1 MTEYKMTL
9 STTEPNNYVGLIK
22 IRQDDK
28 YTQTIIAT
36 VNENGLPKNLSGCDI
51 FLNAILPNGYM
62 VRDKVSLVDIDTS
75 TVTYTLINSFWQV
88 QGKVTAYFT
97 FEQNGQVESTK
108 NFEYQ
113 VIRGWMEGIKQG
125 NYIYEFEELAR
136 EVMEALNGADYEAL
150 ESQLEAYNSD
160 LTAKISLLKTQLDS
174 MDVYTKSQTDSKLL
188 QISTLIDKT
197 KLDIVQIIN
206 DQEVEL
212 KKEILVKIKN
222 TENRKNK
229 NIHYIAHRGNNT
241 KYPENSLPAFRG
253 TQNHWGIETDIQVT
267 KDGKWVVMH
276 DPTVDR
282 MTNGT
287 GNIKDLTYAQI
298 KALLIDSGAITG
310 LSNNDR
316 RVPSLDEY
324 LFICKKYNKVPVIEI
339 KDEVYTSENYDEL
352 VNSLKMLGLE
362 KASVI
367 ISFGLSHL
375 QEIKQR
381 LPYTSVQFL
390 VNSIDDN
397 IIDQASSLGY
407 GSGISVYNAHQSV
420 TAENIRKCHDK
431 DLEVCVWTV
440 PFSDFDAAIQKG
452 VDYITTDSESGDLKK
467 YTPTLQNSF
476 TYRES
481 GVVSGNSI
489 EEIGG
494 GQFRVNLV
502 VENGLNTLDT
512 IIATLPDWLVPAKTT
527 WGQAIIRTS
536 SGVQIATVNVYGVSR
551 GTQIGQIVVGN
562 AWDARTTWAN
572 INFIYSLN

>member
-113 VIRGWMEGIKQG
+113 VIRGWMEDIKQG

-150 ESQLEAYNSD
+150 ESQLETYNSD
-160 LTAKISLLKTQLDS
+160 LTAKVSLLKTQFDS

-188 QISTLIDKT
+188 QISTLIDQT

-206 DQEVEL
+206 NQGVEL

-222 TENRKNK
+222 TENRKKK

-282 MTNGT
+282 TTNGT

-298 KALLIDSGAITG
+298 KALLIDSGVITG

-316 RVPSLDEY
+316 RVPSFDEY

-339 KDEVYTSENYDEL
+339 KDGVYTSDNYDEL

-362 KASVI
+362 KSSVI
-367 ISFGLSHL
+367 ISFRLSHL

-381 LPYTSVQFL
+381 LPYISVQFL
-390 VNSIDDN
+390 VNMIDDN
-397 IIDQASSLGY
+397 IINQASVLGY
-407 GSGISVYNAHQSV
+407 NSGISVNNAHQSV

-467 YTPTLQNSF
+467 YTPTLQNGF

-502 VENGLNTLDT
+502 VENGVNTLDT

-536 SGVQIATVNVYGVSR
+536 SGVQIATVNVYGSSR
-551 GTQIGQIVVGN
+551 GTQIGQIVIGN
-562 AWDARTTWAN
+562 AWDARKTLAN
-572 INFIYSLN
+572 INLIYSLN

>member
-113 VIRGWMEGIKQG
+113 VIRGWMEDIKQG

-150 ESQLEAYNSD
+150 ESQLETYNSD
-160 LTAKISLLKTQLDS
+160 LTAKVSLLKTQFDS

-188 QISTLIDKT
+188 QISTLIDQT

-206 DQEVEL
+206 NQGVEL

-222 TENRKNK
+222 TENRKKK

-282 MTNGT
+282 TTNGT

-298 KALLIDSGAITG
+298 KALLIDSGVITG

-316 RVPSLDEY
+316 RVPSFDEY

-339 KDEVYTSENYDEL
+339 KDGVYTSDNYDEL

-362 KASVI
+362 KSSVI
-367 ISFGLSHL
+367 ISFRLSHL

-381 LPYTSVQFL
+381 LPYISVQFL
-390 VNSIDDN
+390 VNMIDDN
-397 IIDQASSLGY
+397 IINQASVLGY
-407 GSGISVYNAHQSV
+407 NSGISVNNAHQSV

-467 YTPTLQNSF
+467 YTPTLQNGF

-502 VENGLNTLDT
+502 VENGVNTLDT

-536 SGVQIATVNVYGVSR
+536 SGVQIATVNVYGASR
-551 GTQIGQIVVGN
+551 GTQIGQIVIGN

-572 INFIYSLN
+572 INLIYSLN

>member
-28 YTQTIIAT
+28 YTQTIVAVI
-36 VNENGLPKNLSGCDI
+36 NENGLPKDLSGRDI
-51 FLNAILPNGYM
+51 FLNAIMPNGYM

-160 LTAKISLLKTQLDS
+160 LTAKISLLKTQFDS
-174 MDVYTKSQTDSKLL
+174 MDVYTKSQTDSKFL
-188 QISTLIDKT
+188 QISTLIDQT

-206 DQEVEL
+206 NQEVEL

-222 TENRKNK
+222 TENRKKK

-253 TQNHWGIETDIQVT
+253 TQNHWGIETDIRVT

-282 MTNGT
+282 TTNGT

-298 KALLIDSGAITG
+298 KALLIDSGVITG

-316 RVPSLDEY
+316 RVPSFDEY

-339 KDEVYTSENYDEL
+339 KDGVYTSENYDEL

-390 VNSIDDN
+390 VNSIDDT
-397 IIDQASSLGY
+397 IIDQASNLGY

-527 WGQAIIRTS
+527 WGQAIIRTA
-536 SGVQIATVNVYGVSR
+536 SGVQIATVNVYGASR
-551 GTQIGQIVVGN
+551 GTQVGQIVVGN
-562 AWDARTTWAN
+562 AWDARTSWAN
-572 INFIYSLN
+572 VNFIYSIN

>member
-1 MTEYKMTL
+1 MTL

-62 VRDKVSLVDIDTS
+62 VRDKVSLVDIATS
-75 TVTYTLINSFWQV
+75 KLTYTLINSFWQV

-97 FEQNGQVESTK
+97 FEKNGQVESTK
-108 NFEYQ
+108 NFDYQ

-160 LTAKISLLKTQLDS
+160 LTAKISLLKTQFDS
-174 MDVYTKSQTDSKLL
+174 MDVYTKSQTDSLL
-188 QISTLIDKT
+188 SQINSLILQT
-197 KLDIVQIIN
+197 KSDIVQTIN
-206 DQEVEL
+206 DSEANL
-212 KKEILVKIKN
+212 KKDILVKIKN
-222 TENRKNK
+222 TENRKAQ

-253 TQNHWGIETDIQVT
+253 AQNHWGIETDIQVT
-267 KDGKWVVMH
+267 KDGKWIVMH

-287 GNIKDLTYAQI
+287 GNVKDLTYDQI
-298 KALLIDSGAITG
+298 RALLIDSGRITG
-310 LSNNDR
+310 LSNADK
-316 RVPSLDEY
+316 RVPSFDEF
-324 LFICKKYNKVPVIEI
+324 LLVCKKYNKAPIIEI
-339 KDEVYTSENYDEL
+339 KDEVYTAANYDSL
-352 VNSLKMLGLE
+352 VNSLKNLGLV
-362 KASVI
+362 KSSVV
-367 ISFGLSHL
+367 ISFGLNHL

-381 LPYTSVQFL
+381 LPYISVQFL

-481 GVVSGNSI
+481 GVVSGDSI

>member
-28 YTQTIIAT
+28 YTQTIVAVI
-36 VNENGLPKNLSGCDI
+36 NENGLPKDLSGRDI
-51 FLNAILPNGYM
+51 FLNAIMPNGYM
-62 VRDKVSLVDIDTS
+62 VRDKVSLVDVAKS
-75 TVTYTLINSFWQV
+75 ELKYTLINSFWQV
-88 QGKVTAYFT
+88 QGKITAYFT

-136 EVMEALNGADYEAL
+136 QVMETLNAADFETL
-150 ESQLEAYNSD
+150 ESQLESYNSE
-160 LTAKISLLKTQLDS
+160 LTSKISLLKTQFDS
-174 MDVYTKSQTDSKLL
+174 MDVYTKSQTDSRLL
-188 QISTLIDKT
+188 QISTLIDQT

-222 TENRKNK
+222 TENRKKK

-253 TQNHWGIETDIQVT
+253 TQNHWGIETDVQVT

-276 DPTVDR
+276 DSTVDR

-298 KALLIDSGAITG
+298 KALLIDSGVITG
-310 LSNNDR
+310 LSNDDR

-502 VENGLNTLDT
+502 VENGVNTLDT

-536 SGVQIATVNVYGVSR
+536 SGVQIATVNVYGASR
-551 GTQIGQIVVGN
+551 GTQVGQIVVGN
-562 AWDARTTWAN
+562 AWDARTSWAN
-572 INFIYSLN
+572 VNFIYSIN